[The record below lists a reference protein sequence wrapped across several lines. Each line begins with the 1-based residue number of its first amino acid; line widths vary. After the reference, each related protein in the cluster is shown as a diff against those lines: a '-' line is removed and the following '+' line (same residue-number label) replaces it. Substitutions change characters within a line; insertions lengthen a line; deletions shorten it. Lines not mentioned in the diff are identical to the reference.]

1 MHARVVTI
9 QFQPGK
15 VDEGTQIYRESVL
28 PEARQQRGF
37 KGIIAL
43 LDRSTDKFIS
53 ISLWQTE
60 ADAQVSGASSSY
72 LQAQLA
78 KAASLFAA
86 APVIET
92 YEVAVQEV

>member
-1 MHARVVTI
+1 MHARVVTV

-15 VDEGTQIYRESVL
+15 GDEGTQILRESVL

-37 KGIIAL
+37 QGVMAL
-43 LDRSTDKFIS
+43 ADRSTDKAMA

-60 ADAQVSGASSSY
+60 ADVQASGASSAFA
-72 LQAQLA
+72 QAQLA
-78 KAASLFAA
+78 KFASLLAS

-92 YEVAVQEV
+92 YEVVVQE